1 MSKQSRR
8 PFPLS
13 DLVAQFGGEV
23 LGDKST
29 RIYQVAPLA
38 SARSGDLA
46 FLTNAKYQDQL
57 DTTRASAVILGPE
70 TAGATALPRIVC
82 DNPYA
87 YFARVSGFLNPPRSN
102 APGIDDRAC
111 VAASASIGAD
121 VYVGPG
127 AVVGDDAQIRESAQI
142 GAGCYVGRGA
152 RIGAGTVMHPNST
165 IYHECVIGERAIIH
179 SGAVIGADGF
189 GMAMDAG
196 RWLKIPQI
204 GRVIIG
210 ADVEIGANTTID
222 RGALDDTIIEDDVKL
237 DNQIQ
242 IGHNCFVGA
251 HTAIAGCVGI
261 AGSVRIGSYC
271 RIGGS
276 AMIIGHLEIADN
288 VEISAGTLVPKS
300 IHKPGKYTAVF
311 PISDHENWSR
321 NASLVRHLKELRD
334 RIRVLEQ
341 QNKLRSNK

>member
-8 PFPLS
+8 PYLLS
-13 DLVAQFGGEV
+13 DLVALFGGEIH
-23 LGDKST
+23 GDGT
-29 RIYQVAPLA
+29 TQVFQVAPLE
-38 SARSGDLA
+38 SARSGDLS
-46 FLTNAKYQDQL
+46 FLTNAKYQRQL
-57 DTTRASAVILGPE
+57 DTTRASAVILDLD

-82 DNPYA
+82 ANPYA
-87 YFARVSGFLNPPRSN
+87 YFARASGLFNPPHVN
-102 APGIDDRAC
+102 PPGIDDRAC
-111 VAASASIGAD
+111 VAASAHLGAG

-127 AVVGDDAQIRESAQI
+127 ATVGDGAEIADDAQI
-142 GAGCYVGRGA
+142 GAGCYVGRDA
-152 RIGAGTVMHPNST
+152 SVGAGSLMYPNST
-165 IYHECVIGERAIIH
+165 IYHECVVGDRAIIH

-189 GMAMDAG
+189 GMAMDSG
-196 RWLKIPQI
+196 RWLKIPQV

-222 RGALDDTIIEDDVKL
+222 RGALDDTIIEDGVKL

-242 IGHNCFVGA
+242 IGHNCFIGA

-261 AGSVRIGSYC
+261 AGSVRIGRYC

-276 AMIIGHLEIADN
+276 AMIIGHLEITDN

-300 IHKPGKYTAVF
+300 IRKPGKYTAVY
-311 PISDHENWSR
+311 PISSHEDWSR

-341 QNKLRSNK
+341 QDHSRSNK